1 MSFIKVIG
9 LTKSY
14 SDTKALDNVSL
25 EIEKGEIF
33 CIMGHSGAGKT
44 TLLRILALLEK
55 PDSGEY
61 YFDGTKVDWNDNLR
75 KSITM
80 IFQIPVMFNTT
91 VFKNVAY
98 GLKIRN
104 YPKNEIRKKV
114 KEVLELVGLQGYENR
129 KAKSLSGGE
138 KQRVAIARAIVLEPK
153 LLLMDEPTANLDPT
167 NSAIIE
173 EIVREIVREKE
184 TTIVFST
191 HNLFQAKRLAHRVAH
206 IYKGKIVEVGDT
218 KEVFENPKNELTKKF
233 INGELF

>member
-61 YFDGTKVDWNDNLR
+61 YFDGAKVDWNDNLR

-91 VFKNVAY
+91 VFKNIAY

>member
-1 MSFIKVIG
+1 MSFVKVVG

-14 SDTKALDNVSL
+14 NNSEALDNVSL
-25 EIEKGEIF
+25 EIERGEIF

-44 TLLRILALLEK
+44 TLLRVLALLEK

-61 YFDGTKVDWNDNLR
+61 YFDGEEVDWNDSLR

-80 IFQIPVMFNTT
+80 VFQIPVMFNTT

-98 GLKIRN
+98 GLRIRG
-104 YPKNEIRKKV
+104 YPKLEIEKKV
-114 KEVLELVGLQGYENR
+114 RDVLRLVGLEGYENR

-173 EIVREIVREKE
+173 EIVKEIVRENK

-206 IYKGKIVEVGDT
+206 IHRGRVVEVGNT
-218 KEVFENPKNELTKKF
+218 EEVFEKPKNEITRKF
-233 INGELF
+233 ISGELF

>member
-1 MSFIKVIG
+1 MNLIRVIG

-61 YFDGTKVDWNDNLR
+61 YFDETKVDWNDNLR
-75 KSITM
+75 KNITM

-91 VFKNVAY
+91 VFKNIAY

-104 YPKNEIRKKV
+104 YPKNEIRRRV
-114 KEVLELVGLQGYENR
+114 KEVLELVGLQGYDDR

-138 KQRVAIARAIVLEPK
+138 KQRVAIARAIVLEPR

-173 EIVREIVREKE
+173 EIVREIVKEKE

-206 IYKGKIVEVGDT
+206 MYKGKIVEVGGT
-218 KEVFENPKNELTKKF
+218 EEVFENPKNELTKKF